1 MFRLIHVPKSYILKL
16 SDIQKKELNKF
27 MKSTRDK
34 EEYRRASA
42 VKQKME
48 GIPYRTIAKNL
59 GVNYRNVYDWINNY
73 RKYDGIDG
81 IRNKRMN
88 AGRKPVISTD
98 KNKEMVKDIVLNKS
112 PQTFGYLKNTWSIRL
127 LATYLSSLLEMNV
140 SPMQTWRIIH
150 DMGIVYKQPKL
161 ELEKGNDYE
170 EKKKVI
176 DRYKKVSSALFKKDS
191 TGI

>member
-1 MFRLIHVPKSYILKL
+1 MFRLIHVPKSYIMKL

-27 MKSTRDK
+27 MKTTHDK

-48 GIPYRTIAKNL
+48 GVSYRTIAKNV

-73 RKYDGIDG
+73 RKSGLDG

-98 KNKEMVKDIVLNKS
+98 KNKEMVQDIILNKS
-112 PQTFGYLKNTWSIRL
+112 PTTFGYLKNTWSIRL

-140 SPMQTWRIIH
+140 SPMQTWRIIN
-150 DMGIVYKQPKL
+150 DLGIVYKRPKL
-161 ELEKGNDYE
+161 ELEKGDDY
-170 EKKKVI
+170 EKKKGKI